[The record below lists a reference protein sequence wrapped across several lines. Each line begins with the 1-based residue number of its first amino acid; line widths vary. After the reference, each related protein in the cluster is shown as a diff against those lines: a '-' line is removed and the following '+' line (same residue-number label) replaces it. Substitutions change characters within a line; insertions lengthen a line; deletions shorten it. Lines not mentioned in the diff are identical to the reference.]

1 MTVVR
6 VLWVI
11 MGLLLLT
18 GVLVL
23 SMWGIPAPSVRI
35 EKIIPNDKLP
45 Q

>member
-18 GVLVL
+18 GIVVL

>member
-18 GVLVL
+18 GIVVL

-35 EKIIPNDKLP
+35 EKIIPNDKFP

>member
-6 VLWVI
+6 ILWVI

-18 GVLVL
+18 GLVVL
-23 SMWGIPAPSVRI
+23 SMWGIPAPSIRV

>member
-1 MTVVR
+1 MTAVR
-6 VLWVI
+6 ILWGI

-18 GVLVL
+18 GLVVL
-23 SMWGIPAPSVRI
+23 SMWGIPAPSIRV

>member
-6 VLWVI
+6 VLWAI

-18 GVLVL
+18 GIVVL

>member
-1 MTVVR
+1 MTGVR

-18 GVLVL
+18 GIVVL
-23 SMWGIPAPSVRI
+23 SMWGVPAPSVHI
-35 EKIIPNDKLP
+35 EKIIQNDKLP

>member
-1 MTVVR
+1 MTAVR

-18 GVLVL
+18 GIVVL

>member
-6 VLWVI
+6 ILWII

-18 GVLVL
+18 GIVVL

>member
-1 MTVVR
+1 MTAVR
-6 VLWVI
+6 ILWVI

-18 GVLVL
+18 GLIVL
-23 SMWGIPAPSVRI
+23 SMWGIPAPSIRV

>member
-18 GVLVL
+18 GIAVL

>member
-18 GVLVL
+18 GIVVL

-35 EKIIPNDKLP
+35 EKIIPNDKLS
-45 Q
+45 

>member
-6 VLWVI
+6 ILWII

-18 GVLVL
+18 GIVVL

-35 EKIIPNDKLP
+35 EKIIPNDKLL